1 MIAYAEEKKW
11 SQVMQKIDIQP
22 STDKSATEPA
32 LEVMAPGKMPF
43 CLSGMKLWE
52 NLVEHVHTA
61 QYSARK
67 NDWEASI
74 RVGRTLLFLHHY
86 LMLSNDYQAS
96 IEQMLSSGSNDDYWS
111 GNTLYEDDL
120 GRLSLI
126 RLYPGTP
133 VPLHD
138 HPGCEGAMMV
148 ISGSAEIQRY
158 TLQSQT
164 QEASWGEIVELD
176 MNPDRFLEQYDTTLF
191 GKLRSNIQGLNCRTP
206 DTVILKV
213 QSPSGFRNEQNWYY
227 PLGDVSEDKTLSAK
241 RVRARHAV

>member
-1 MIAYAEEKKW
+1 MIAYAEERKW
-11 SQVMQKIDIQP
+11 SQVMQKIDVHTSI
-22 STDKSATEPA
+22 DKPDTEPA

-43 CLSGMKLWE
+43 CLGGMKLWE

-86 LMLSNDYQAS
+86 LMLSKDYQAS
-96 IEQMLSSGSNDDYWS
+96 IEQMISSSSSDDYWS
-111 GNTLYEDDL
+111 GNTLYEDEL

-126 RLYPGTP
+126 RLYLGTP

-148 ISGSAEIQRY
+148 ISGAAEIQRY
-158 TLQSQT
+158 TIQSQT
-164 QEASWGEIVELD
+164 EEGSWGEIVELD
-176 MNPDRFLEQYDTTLF
+176 VNPERFLEQYDTTLF
-191 GKLRSNIQGLNCRTP
+191 GKVRSNIQGLNSRTP
-206 DTVILKV
+206 DTIILKV
-213 QSPSGFRNEQNWYY
+213 QSPSELKNEQNWYY
-227 PLGDVSEDKTLSAK
+227 PLGDVDEDNMLSAK

>member
-1 MIAYAEEKKW
+1 
-11 SQVMQKIDIQP
+11 MQKFDAH
-22 STDKSATEPA
+22 SSKNKSFNEPA
-32 LEVMAPGKMPF
+32 LEVMAPGGMPF
-43 CLSGMKLWE
+43 QLGGMKLWE

-86 LMLSNDYQAS
+86 LMLSTDYQEL
-96 IEQMLSSGSNDDYWS
+96 IEQLISLDGSEDYWT
-111 GNTLYEDDL
+111 GKTLYEDEL

-148 ISGSAEIQRY
+148 ISGAAEVQRY
-158 TLQSQT
+158 TVQSRT
-164 QEASWGEIVELD
+164 EEEGWGEVVTLD
-176 MNPDRFLEQYDTTLF
+176 MNPERYLEQYDTTLF
-191 GKLRSNIQGLNCRTP
+191 GKETGNIQGLNAMRP
-206 DTVILKV
+206 DTILLKV
-213 QSPSGFRNEQNWYY
+213 QSPSQFRQEQYWYY
-227 PLGDVSEDKTLSAK
+227 PLQEPNEEKVMDAK

>member
-1 MIAYAEEKKW
+1 MIAYAEERKW
-11 SQVMQKIDIQP
+11 SQVMQKIDNHT
-22 STDKSATEPA
+22 STDKPATEPA

-43 CLSGMKLWE
+43 SLNGMKLWE

-86 LMLSNDYQAS
+86 LMLSDDYQEA
-96 IEQMLSSGSNDDYWS
+96 IEQMLSSGSSEDYWS
-111 GNTLYEDDL
+111 GKTLYEDES

-126 RLYPGTP
+126 RLYPGSP

-148 ISGSAEIQRY
+148 ISGKAEIQRY
-158 TLQSQT
+158 TIQAQI
-164 QEASWGEIVELD
+164 EDGGWGEIVELD
-176 MNPDRFLEQYDTTLF
+176 VNPERILEQYDTTLF
-191 GKLRSNIQGLNCRTP
+191 GKIRSNIQGLNSITP
-206 DTVILKV
+206 DTILLKV
-213 QSPSGFRNEQNWYY
+213 QSPASLKDEQNWYY
-227 PLGDVSEDKTLSAK
+227 PLGDVNENNMLSAK
-241 RVRARHAV
+241 RVRARHVV

>member
-1 MIAYAEEKKW
+1 MIAYAEETKW
-11 SQVMQKIDIQP
+11 SQVMQKIDIHT
-22 STDKSATEPA
+22 SKDTSGTEPS
-32 LEVMAPGKMPF
+32 LEVLAPGKMPF
-43 CLSGMKLWE
+43 CLGGMKLWE

-86 LMLSNDYQAS
+86 LMLSNDYKVE
-96 IEQMLSSGSNDDYWS
+96 IEEMLSSSSSEDYWS
-111 GNTLYEDDL
+111 GNTVYEDEL

-164 QEASWGEIVELD
+164 QEASWGEIVGLD
-176 MNPDRFLEQYDTTLF
+176 MNPERFLEQYDTTLF
-191 GKLRSNIQGLNCRTP
+191 GKLRSNIQGLNSRTP

-213 QSPSGFRNEQNWYY
+213 QSPSEFKNEQNWYY
-227 PLGDVSEDKTLSAK
+227 PLGDIDEDNMLSAK

>member
-1 MIAYAEEKKW
+1 MIAYAEERKW
-11 SQVMQKIDIQP
+11 SQVMQKIDIHT
-22 STDKSATEPA
+22 STDKLGAEPA

-86 LMLSNDYQAS
+86 LMLSNDYQTS
-96 IEQMLSSGSNDDYWS
+96 IEQMLATGSSDEYWS
-111 GNTLYEDDL
+111 GNTLYEDEL

-148 ISGSAEIQRY
+148 ISGAAEIQRY
-158 TLQSQT
+158 TIQSHT
-164 QEASWGEIVELD
+164 EEGSWGEVVELD
-176 MNPDRFLEQYDTTLF
+176 INPERFLEQYDTTLF
-191 GKLRSNIQGLNCRTP
+191 GKVRSNIQGLNARTP
-206 DTVILKV
+206 DTIILKV
-213 QSPSGFRNEQNWYY
+213 QSPSELKDEQNWYY
-227 PLGDVSEDKTLSAK
+227 PLSDVNEENMLSAK
-241 RVRARHAV
+241 RVRARHAI